1 MPMTAVRPPGLVPDT
16 VPAPRALPRSK
27 TFEPV
32 VLRVADVDHRAHM
45 LNLSVGGACLHARC
59 SLAIWNHVVID
70 IAGRSLSGRVS
81 WVAGDR
87 CGVRFTNPLTMA
99 EVNLI
104 VG

>member
-1 MPMTAVRPPGLVPDT
+1 MPITADRPSGPAGE
-16 VPAPRALPRSK
+16 PAPANRALPRRK

-32 VLRVADVDHRAHM
+32 VLRVAEVAHRAHM

-59 SLAIWNHVVID
+59 ALAIWDTVVIQV
-70 IAGRSLSGRVS
+70 AGRSLPGRVS

-87 CGVRFTNPLTMA
+87 CGVRFTRPLTAA
-99 EVNLI
+99 EVDGI